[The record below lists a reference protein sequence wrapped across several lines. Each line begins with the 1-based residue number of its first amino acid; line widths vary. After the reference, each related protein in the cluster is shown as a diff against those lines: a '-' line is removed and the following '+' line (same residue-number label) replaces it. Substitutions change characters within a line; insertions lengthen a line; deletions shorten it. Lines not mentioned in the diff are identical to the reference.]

1 MDRRRELKQQY
12 KMTKP
17 DMGLYIVR
25 CNANNKVF
33 LQPTQDLRTVEA
45 GILVRL
51 ESGMHPNRELQK
63 EWKDLGGDSFS
74 MEVLEVLPYDS
85 DASKTDYGDDLKL
98 LQSMWEEQLQKDG
111 KQLYQKRLPAPTKE

>member
-17 DMGLYIVR
+17 DMGLFIVR
-25 CNANNKVF
+25 CNENNKVF
-33 LQPTQDLRTVEA
+33 LQATQDMRTVKA

-63 EWKDLGGDSFS
+63 EWKEFGGDSFC
-74 MEVLEVLPYDS
+74 MEILEVLPYES
-85 DASKTDYGDDLKL
+85 DASKTDYSDDLKL

-111 KQLYQKRLPAPTKE
+111 KQLYQKRLPTPPKE